1 MSLETVV
8 EDIRDEA
15 RERAKEIRSDA
26 ESRAEE
32 IVADAEADAEEIRS
46 DAEADAEREIE
57 REREQRLSSAKL
69 EAKQM
74 RLEARRD
81 ALEDVRETVEAEIA
95 DIDGDDREELTR
107 ALIDAAADEF
117 DADSDV
123 SVYGRADDEALI
135 SDILNDYDG
144 YEYAGE
150 HDDDYDGYE
159 YAGEH
164 DCLGGVVVE
173 SETSRVRVNNTF
185 DSVVDDAWENNLK
198 EISARLFDEEQ

>member
-26 ESRAEE
+26 ESRADE

-46 DAEADAEREIE
+46 DAEAEAEREIE

-81 ALEDVRETVEAEIA
+81 ALEDVRETVEEEIA
-95 DIDGDDREELTR
+95 AIDGDDREELTR

-123 SVYGRADDEALI
+123 SVYGRADDKALI
-135 SDILNDYDG
+135 SDIL
-144 YEYAGE
+144 
-150 HDDDYDGYE
+150 DDYDGYE
-159 YAGEH
+159 YAGER

-185 DSVVDDAWENNLK
+185 DSVIDDAWENNLK

>member
-15 RERAKEIRSDA
+15 RERAKEIRNDA
-26 ESRAEE
+26 ESRADDV
-32 IVADAEADAEEIRS
+32 VAEAEADADDIVAA
-46 DAEADAEREIE
+46 AEAEAEREVE

-81 ALEDVRETVEAEIA
+81 ALADVRELAEEEIA
-95 DIDGDDREELTR
+95 AIDGDDREELTR
-107 ALIDAAADEF
+107 ALLDDAADEF
-117 DADSDV
+117 DDDPNV
-123 SVYGRADDEALI
+123 SVYGRGDDEALI
-135 SDILNDYDG
+135 SDIL
-144 YEYAGE
+144 
-150 HDDDYDGYE
+150 DDYDGFE

-185 DSVVDDAWENNLK
+185 DSVIDDVWENNLK